1 MKWEFNNT
9 KFNLYANIKK
19 KQSYKVLHKLGNKKQ
34 ITLKR

>member
-19 KQSYKVLHKLGNKKQ
+19 KTKLQSAPQVRKQ
-34 ITLKR
+34 KTNNT